1 MTIVFYGDS
10 NTYGYSP
17 DGGRYEERFTN
28 ILKSQYGLKH
38 DIYNEGIVGRTTIYD
53 DDRPNRKGITNI
65 RDIIL
70 NYEDIDILVIM
81 LGTNDYKK
89 VNARSE
95 KDLAF
100 GMISLLEKLPKI
112 KQILIISPIHLAKN
126 IKDLDSDF
134 DDYSYELSLRAAKI
148 YKKIAHDNNYL
159 FLDASQ
165 YANPGIDGEH
175 LDEDGHEALAEAIA
189 KILNL

>member
-1 MTIVFYGDS
+1 MNIVFYGDS

-38 DIYNEGIVGRTTIYD
+38 DIYNEGVVGRTTIYD
-53 DDRPNRKGITNI
+53 DARPNRKGITNI
-65 RDIIL
+65 REIIL
-70 NYEDIDILVIM
+70 NYEDIDVLVIM